1 MTGASPIVPPPLP
14 VAMPAEPTLG
24 KRLRCLA
31 AIVTIFVVFGPPVG
45 ALTFMLSIAVIGM
58 GSNVDLIGLSW
69 IGLFALIY
77 AAPLSYFLG
86 AGPAAAGGLIFGVRQ
101 AFFGPVIWPVA
112 ALIGVGLGIGF
123 LVMSG
128 HSLPSMLTV
137 TPLGTGTG
145 ILPIRDIAQASPT
158 RRGRAARPRC
168 EPGVPGRRT

>member
-86 AGPAAAGGLIFGVRQ
+86 AGPAAAGG
-101 AFFGPVIWPVA
+101 
-112 ALIGVGLGIGF
+112 
-123 LVMSG
+123 
-128 HSLPSMLTV
+128 
-137 TPLGTGTG
+137 
-145 ILPIRDIAQASPT
+145 AQADA
-158 RRGRAARPRC
+158 RRGAARPL
-168 EPGVPGRRT
+168 VPHGLRSGPIGLRHRRRPRSPR

>member
-1 MTGASPIVPPPLP
+1 MTDASPIAPPPLP
-14 VAMPAEPTLG
+14 AAMPAEPSLG
-24 KRLRCLA
+24 QRLRCLL
-31 AIVTIFVVFGPPVG
+31 AIVMVFVVIGPPVG
-45 ALTFMLSIAVIGM
+45 ALAFMLSIAVIGM
-58 GSNVDLIGLSW
+58 GAKVDLVGLSW

-128 HSLPSMLTV
+128 HSLPSMLTDSEQPEHVPVMVV
-137 TPLGTGTG
+137 TCFAATMACWAIVRGWH
-145 ILPIRDIAQASPT
+145 LPP
-158 RRGRAARPRC
+158 RAVK
-168 EPGVPGRRT
+168 GDV